1 MDVTLQKLDIIHWIT
16 ELKDY
21 SKLDFIEQIKNSDIK
36 LDWWNE
42 ISVAEKKSIE
52 LGLQQMN
59 DGKVIS
65 HSNVRKRYEKWLTK

>member
-21 SKLDFIEQIKNSDIK
+21 SKLDFIEQIKNSDIQS
-36 LDWWNE
+36 DWWNE
-42 ISVAEKKSIE
+42 ISFAEKKSIE

-59 DGKVIS
+59 EGKVIS
-65 HSNVRKRYEKWLTK
+65 HSNVRKRYEKWLAK